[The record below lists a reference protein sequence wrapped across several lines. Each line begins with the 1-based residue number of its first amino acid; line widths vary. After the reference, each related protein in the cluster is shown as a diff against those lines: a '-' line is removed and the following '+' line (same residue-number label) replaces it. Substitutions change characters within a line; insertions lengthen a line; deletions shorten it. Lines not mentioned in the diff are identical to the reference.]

1 MSDIE
6 QDDFEISDSGQ
17 ILEKLQEIVL
27 GLQSVNNHQI
37 DLPQLNK
44 TEEDLQNILPQI
56 QFALVNAQE
65 EKLWEQ
71 VNKLRQAARECH
83 DTLNSI
89 RAAIF
94 RKTIISI
101 NPANFTEMQKILREI
116 KTASDNQQKI
126 DYIVYLLRFMRKLV
140 F

>member
-1 MSDIE
+1 MSDRE
-6 QDDFEISDSGQ
+6 QDNFDISDNDQ
-17 ILEKLQEIVL
+17 ILDKLQEIVSR
-27 GLQSVNNHQI
+27 LQSVNNHQI

-44 TEEDLQNILPQI
+44 TEEDLQNLLPQI

-71 VNKLRQAARECH
+71 VNKLRQAARECQ

-94 RKTIISI
+94 RKTIINI
-101 NPANFTEMQKILREI
+101 NPANLTEMQKILQEI